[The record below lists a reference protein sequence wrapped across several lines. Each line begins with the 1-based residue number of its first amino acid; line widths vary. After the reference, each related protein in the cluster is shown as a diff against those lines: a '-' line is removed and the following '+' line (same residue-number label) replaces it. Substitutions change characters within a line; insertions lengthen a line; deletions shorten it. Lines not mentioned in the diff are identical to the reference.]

1 MRDEELPGIIDASQ
15 PRLVVYEYRRVSSR
29 RQRNGPTFHL
39 IRDKKWVRRLPLW
52 ESAGTAGAHEHRTVC
67 LSDHFYRPTAIFA
80 FLDISETYEVCK
92 VCRASWD
99 VPVITRCEGPDR
111 SAGTPRLVV
120 P

>member
-15 PRLVVYEYRRVSSR
+15 PRLVVYEYRRVPSR
-29 RQRNGPTFHL
+29 RHRDGPTLHL
-39 IRDKKWVRRLPLW
+39 IGDKEWVRRLPLW
-52 ESAGTAGAHEHRTVC
+52 EPAGTAGPHEHRTVR
-67 LSDHFYRPTAIFA
+67 LSDHFYRLTAIFA

-99 VPVITRCEGPDR
+99 VPVIARCEGADR